1 MREYG
6 RVAPEFWIGETG
18 RALRALG
25 PLEQLIAIYFIT
37 APNSSAIGIYHLPI
51 VTLAHAIGSPLEGA
65 SKGLRRVCGTLFA
78 RYDYPSEEVFIPS
91 MAKFQIG
98 PTIKA
103 GDNRHGWILKELQRL
118 KKSVFLGE
126 FLAIYGDA
134 YHLTE
139 WAEREIP
146 KPLRSPSEAPSEP
159 LRSQEQEQEQEQL
172 QIETKEDVKFPESE
186 AAPFPVLSDGAP
198 SAGADLS
205 NRKPQDRSGAKSDL
219 RAIFDHWRST
229 TGHGRAK
236 LDRKR
241 EAVIR
246 ARLRDGY
253 SVSDLCR
260 AIDGVM
266 VSRWHTGENPDGIV
280 YDSLQLILRDA
291 EHVDKFIR
299 LANGEGQT
307 DGARSP
313 QTQRQNDFVLEAMLR
328 QEAEKNGTLPPAPR
342 KPSPPIETEEIDP
355 DEPF

>member
-1 MREYG
+1 MVTPTTGASG
-6 RVAPEFWIGETG
+6 RRGKSRSPC
-18 RALRALG
+18 
-25 PLEQLIAIYFIT
+25 
-37 APNSSAIGIYHLPI
+37 
-51 VTLAHAIGSPLEGA
+51 GSPSA
-65 SKGLRRVCGTLFA
+65 APC
-78 RYDYPSEEVFIPS
+78 
-91 MAKFQIG
+91 
-98 PTIKA
+98 
-103 GDNRHGWILKELQRL
+103 
-118 KKSVFLGE
+118 
-126 FLAIYGDA
+126 
-134 YHLTE
+134 
-139 WAEREIP
+139 P
-146 KPLRSPSEAPSEP
+146 KPVRSQD
-159 LRSQEQEQEQEQL
+159 QEQEQEIKQETDTEQHV
-172 QIETKEDVKFPESE
+172 EFPESE
-186 AAPFPVLSDGAP
+186 AAPSPVLSDGAP

-205 NRKPQDRSGAKSDL
+205 NRKPQDRSGAKTDL

-236 LDRKR
+236 LDKKR

-253 SVSDLCR
+253 SVSDLCL

-266 VSRWHTGENPDGIV
+266 VSRWHSGENPDGIV
-280 YDSLQLILRDA
+280 YDSLLLILRDA

-299 LANGEGQT
+299 LARGEGQT